1 MCGDDNTGDSGTSG
15 KTWGIF
21 TYDGIFG
28 ISKNGN
34 GYSTLGSA
42 SLRCDESNIWYING
56 NKILDSS
63 NYSAYAATK
72 NHTHNYA
79 GSSSAGGPANS
90 ATILSTSR
98 SIFGQN
104 FNGSSDIVGKGIFYG
119 KYTGTA
125 KERFLNCGIEI
136 RENGLVGSTQTDQ
149 AYAPS
154 LGFNWN
160 NEHGG
165 RLLLNN
171 DGALEFR
178 NKADGKGKIIGG
190 VIVGDSYVE
199 SMNFRASS
207 THSTIGNETSP
218 FLFAYLTNVYPASD
232 GSGSIGSSTK
242 RYRTVYT
249 NEIGTISDLTEH
261 IYCCDYKI
269 YKKLGTNTKLY
280 KIGNFSFVSDN
291 NYGYAELCMTRVF
304 KENVYNTACI
314 VPSNN
319 TSTANKSITVYLP
332 SSSGTLQIASSDI
345 KLKDNINECEISD
358 AISFINKIHL
368 HSFDWK
374 TDGYHQPIGFIA
386 DELKELDNNLSIGGN
401 FDELD
406 ENGLPI
412 DPKCVNTFYLQG
424 YEVKAIQELSSK
436 VDILTKENNELKEE
450 IRKIKELLSK

>member
-1 MCGDDNTGDSGTSG
+1 MVCTGYTVRVQSAATADSANAVTWGNVSG
-15 KTWGIF
+15 KPSTF
-21 TYDGIFG
+21 TP
-28 ISKNGN
+28 
-34 GYSTLGSA
+34 SA
-42 SLRCDESNIWYING
+42 
-56 NKILDSS
+56 
-63 NYSAYAATK
+63 
-72 NHTHNYA
+72 HTHNYA
-79 GSSSAGGPANS
+79 GSSSAGGSANT
-90 ATILSTSR
+90 AIKLLNAR
-98 SIFGQN
+98 SIFGQS
-104 FNGSSDIVGKGIFYG
+104 FDGSADIGGQGIFFG
-119 KYTGTA
+119 SYTETA

-171 DGALEFR
+171 EGALEFR

-199 SMNFRASS
+199 SMDFRASS
-207 THSTIGNETSP
+207 THSNSTIGNATSP
-218 FLFAYLTNVYPASD
+218 FLFAYLTNVYPARD
-232 GSGSIGSSTK
+232 GSGSIGSSSQ
-242 RYRTVYT
+242 RYRTVFT
-249 NEIGTISDLTEH
+249 EEIGTISDLAEH
-261 IYCCDYKI
+261 IYCYDYKI
-269 YKKLGTNTKLY
+269 YKKLGTNTKIY

-304 KENVYNTACI
+304 KENVYNTASI

-319 TSTANKSITVYLP
+319 TSTANTSITVYLP

-345 KLKDNINECEISD
+345 KLKDNINDCEISD

-401 FDELD
+401 SDELD
-406 ENGLPI
+406 ENGLSI

-424 YEVKAIQELSSK
+424 YEVKAIQEISNK
-436 VDILTKENNELKEE
+436 VNNKEDTLEKENNKLKD
-450 IRKIKELLSK
+450 IINQLLERVTTLENK

>member
-1 MCGDDNTGDSGTSG
+1 M
-15 KTWGIF
+15 
-21 TYDGIFG
+21 
-28 ISKNGN
+28 
-34 GYSTLGSA
+34 
-42 SLRCDESNIWYING
+42 
-56 NKILDSS
+56 
-63 NYSAYAATK
+63 
-72 NHTHNYA
+72 
-79 GSSSAGGPANS
+79 
-90 ATILSTSR
+90 
-98 SIFGQN
+98 
-104 FNGSSDIVGKGIFYG
+104 
-119 KYTGTA
+119 
-125 KERFLNCGIEI
+125 
-136 RENGLVGSTQTDQ
+136 
-149 AYAPS
+149 
-154 LGFNWN
+154 
-160 NEHGG
+160 GG

-171 DGALEFR
+171 EGALEFR

-207 THSTIGNETSP
+207 THSNSTIGNATSP
-218 FLFAYLTNVYPASD
+218 FLFAYLTNVYPARD
-232 GSGSIGSSTK
+232 GSGSIGSSTQ
-242 RYRTVYT
+242 RYRTVFT
-249 NEIGTISDLTEH
+249 EEIGTISDLAEH
-261 IYCCDYKI
+261 IYCYDYKI
-269 YKKLGTNTKLY
+269 YKKLGTNNNLY
-280 KIGNFSFVSDN
+280 KIGNFSFASDN

-345 KLKDNINECEISD
+345 KLKDNINDCEISD

-401 FDELD
+401 SDELD

-436 VDILTKENNELKEE
+436 VDNKVDALEKENNKLKD
-450 IRKIKELLSK
+450 IINQLLERVTILENK